1 MAESK
6 RKNAN
11 AESSEDSENPEN
23 SELEVMREKIRKL
36 EAKLAMKEKELMSYQ
51 IDHLEAK
58 ENEVVDIILVFMN
71 NNGFKGIADK
81 ILSFLDC
88 KSFVQCRL
96 VCRSW
101 KNFIDNEWSM
111 LQRQIFHL
119 KRHVDI
125 NSIRPLF
132 WSIDDG
138 EDEGVEEVE
147 DSSANEEDDD
157 QEHEEEANDEENAD
171 EDDNYEEDDDD
182 DDNDKPIW
190 HIDGDPDHFFN
201 PGPVFKIMEKNTN
214 KSELR
219 VFINMCRELLSRS
232 CCHNF
237 PEEDLLKFMIDHHH
251 HQELEM
257 FLNFPIQ
264 KKQNQKLYFNEK
276 VTDVLET
283 AFNYAC
289 TDGCEICVN
298 CFTKT
303 RNNLKTCQ
311 VVLL

>member
-23 SELEVMREKIRKL
+23 SELEVMREIIRKL
-36 EAKLAMKEKELMSYQ
+36 EANLAMKEKELMSYQ
-51 IDHLEAK
+51 VDHLEAK
-58 ENEVVDIILVFMN
+58 DNEVVDIILVFMN

-119 KRHVDI
+119 KRHVYV

-157 QEHEEEANDEENAD
+157 QEDEEEANDEENAD

-182 DDNDKPIW
+182 DDNDEPIW

-219 VFINMCRELLSRS
+219 VFINMCRELLSRP
-232 CCHNF
+232 CCHKF
-237 PEEDLLKFMIDHHH
+237 EEDLLKFMIDHHH

-264 KKQNQKLYFNEK
+264 KKQNQKLCYNEK
-276 VTDVLET
+276 VTDVLAT
-283 AFNYAC
+283 AFMHVC
-289 TDGCEICVN
+289 TS
-298 CFTKT
+298 KWM
-303 RNNLKTCQ
+303 
-311 VVLL
+311 

>member
-36 EAKLAMKEKELMSYQ
+36 EADLAMKEKELMSYQ

-101 KNFIDNEWSM
+101 KKFI
-111 LQRQIFHL
+111 
-119 KRHVDI
+119 
-125 NSIRPLF
+125 
-132 WSIDDG
+132 
-138 EDEGVEEVE
+138 
-147 DSSANEEDDD
+147 
-157 QEHEEEANDEENAD
+157 
-171 EDDNYEEDDDD
+171 
-182 DDNDKPIW
+182 
-190 HIDGDPDHFFN
+190 
-201 PGPVFKIMEKNTN
+201 
-214 KSELR
+214 
-219 VFINMCRELLSRS
+219 
-232 CCHNF
+232 
-237 PEEDLLKFMIDHHH
+237 EEDLLKFMIDHHH

-257 FLNFPIQ
+257 FL
-264 KKQNQKLYFNEK
+264 KKQNQKLCYNEK
-276 VTDVLET
+276 VTDVLAT
-283 AFNYAC
+283 AFNYAQQN
-289 TDGCEICVN
+289 GCEICVKQ
-298 CFTKT
+298 FY
-303 RNNLKTCQ
+303 
-311 VVLL
+311 

>member
-51 IDHLEAK
+51 IDHLKAK
-58 ENEVVDIILVFMN
+58 ENEVGDIILFFMN
-71 NNGFKGIADK
+71 NNGFKRIADK

-125 NSIRPLF
+125 NSIMPLF

-157 QEHEEEANDEENAD
+157 QEDEEEANDEENAD

-182 DDNDKPIW
+182 DDNDEPIW

-219 VFINMCRELLSRS
+219 VFINMCRERP
-232 CCHNF
+232 CCHKF
-237 PEEDLLKFMIDHHH
+237 EEDLLKFMIDHHH

-257 FLNFPIQ
+257 FL
-264 KKQNQKLYFNEK
+264 KKQNQKLCYNEK
-276 VTDVLET
+276 VTAVLVT
-283 AFNYAC
+283 TFMYALQN
-289 TDGCEICVN
+289 GCEIYLSSSVN
-298 CFTKT
+298 RFIHF
-303 RNNLKTCQ
+303 LA
-311 VVLL
+311 

>member
-51 IDHLEAK
+51 VDHLEAK

-157 QEHEEEANDEENAD
+157 QEDEEEANDEENAD

-182 DDNDKPIW
+182 DDNDEPIW

-219 VFINMCRELLSRS
+219 VFINMCRELLSRPAAI
-232 CCHNF
+232 N
-237 PEEDLLKFMIDHHH
+237 LKRIY
-251 HQELEM
+251 LSLWLTITTVKNWKCSRT
-257 FLNFPIQ
+257 FLYR
-264 KKQNQKLYFNEK
+264 KKQ
-276 VTDVLET
+276 
-283 AFNYAC
+283 
-289 TDGCEICVN
+289 
-298 CFTKT
+298 T
-303 RNNLKTCQ
+303 RSCIKDLFGI
-311 VVLL
+311 